1 MNEQKSDVNKAQLL
15 QGPVG
20 ETLIALAMP
29 MAFGIV
35 VITLF
40 TVVDTF
46 YIGRLGAKPLAAMGF
61 IFPISYIVMGIAMG
75 LSVATSSTIARAIED
90 GHQLQVQRLA
100 TDGLGLAFLI
110 VVCFS
115 LIGLTNLN
123 TIFSLMGAKGE
134 ILELISDYMVPWC
147 LGVGLLVISMVGNS
161 AIRTTGDTKT
171 PATIM
176 IIAGLV
182 NIILDPLLIFGI
194 GPFPRLELQGAALAT
209 VTSWAIAFTA
219 SLRILA
225 KRKRLIRLPIFDL
238 KRTFDSWKQIL
249 YIGVPAAGT
258 NVMEPLSMAVI
269 IRIISEYGE
278 EAVAAFGVGG
288 RLEAL
293 SLIGLWGLSTAMIPF
308 VRLNFGMGNCKRI
321 REALR
326 FGVKFS
332 LVWGGV
338 TFAVLYLLSDFIALI
353 FSDDKAVIASLVLF
367 LHIIPIS
374 YGRYGISALVNS
386 IFNAL
391 GKPLQASMIIML
403 HLFVFVLPLAYL
415 GSKVYGLKGVFIGIA
430 VGNGAGGL
438 IAYLMIQKFLVRVEA
453 DHEST
458 ITEPIESMSPDTSHL

>member
-1 MNEQKSDVNKAQLL
+1 MNEQKSDVNKALLL

-35 VITLF
+35 AIILF

-61 IFPISYIVMGIAMG
+61 TFPISYIVMSIAMG
-75 LSVATSSTIARAIED
+75 LSVGTSSTIARAIED
-90 GHQLQVQRLA
+90 RHRLQVQRLA

-110 VVCFS
+110 VACFS
-115 LIGLTNLN
+115 VIGLTNLN
-123 TIFSLMGAKGE
+123 TIFSLMGARGE
-134 ILELISDYMVPWC
+134 ILELISDYMTPWC
-147 LGVGLLVISMVGNS
+147 LGVGLLVIAMVSNG
-161 AIRTTGDTKT
+161 AIRTAGDTKT

-176 IIAGLV
+176 IIAGIV
-182 NIILDPLLIFGI
+182 NIALDPFLIFGI

-209 VTSWAIAFTA
+209 VISWAIAFTA
-219 SLRILA
+219 SLWILA
-225 KRKRLIRLPIFDL
+225 KRERLVRLPIFDL

-278 EAVAAFGVGG
+278 EAVAAFGVGE

-293 SLIGLWGLSTAMIPF
+293 SLIGLWVLSTAMIPF
-308 VRLNFGMGNCKRI
+308 VRLNFGVGNFKRI
-321 REALR
+321 RAAFW

-332 LVWGGV
+332 LVWGGIA
-338 TFAVLYLLSDFIALI
+338 FALLYLLADLIASI
-353 FSDDKAVIASLVLF
+353 FSDDKAVLASLILF
-367 LHIIPIS
+367 LQIIPIS

-386 IFNAL
+386 MFNAL
-391 GKPLQASMIIML
+391 GQPLQASLIIIL

-415 GSKVYGLKGVFIGIA
+415 GSKVYGLKGIFVGITA
-430 VGNGAGGL
+430 GNAAIGL
-438 IAYLMIQKFLVRVEA
+438 IAYLMMRKLLVRLEA

-458 ITEPIESMSPDTSHL
+458 IAEPAESMSS

>member
-1 MNEQKSDVNKAQLL
+1 MDQQKSNVNKAQLL

-20 ETLIALAMP
+20 ETLISLAMP

-35 VITLF
+35 TIILF

-46 YIGRLGAKPLAAMGF
+46 YIGRLGAKPLAALGF
-61 IFPISYIVMGIAMG
+61 TFPISYIVVGVAMG

-110 VVCFS
+110 VTCFS

-123 TIFSLMGAKGE
+123 TIFSLMGARGE
-134 ILELISDYMVPWC
+134 ILKLISDYMTPWC
-147 LGVGLLVISMVGNS
+147 LGVGLLVIAMVSNS
-161 AIRTTGDTKT
+161 AIRTVGDIKT

-176 IIAGLV
+176 IIAGLINV
-182 NIILDPLLIFGI
+182 VLDPFLIFGI

-219 SLRILA
+219 SLWILA
-225 KRKRLIRLPIFDL
+225 KRERLVRLPIFNP

-249 YIGVPAAGT
+249 HIGVPAVGT
-258 NVMEPLSMAVI
+258 NVMEPLAMAVI

-278 EAVAAFGVGG
+278 ETVAAFGVGG

-293 SLIGLWGLSTAMIPF
+293 ALIGLWVLSTAMIPF
-308 VRLNFGMGNCKRI
+308 VRLNFGVGDCKRI
-321 REALR
+321 RAALW

-332 LVWGGV
+332 LIWGGV
-338 TFAVLYLLSDFIALI
+338 TFIVLYLLSDFIASI
-353 FSDDKAVIASLVLF
+353 FSDDKAVIAALVLF
-367 LHIIPIS
+367 LHIVPIS

-391 GKPLQASMIIML
+391 GKPLQASLIIIL

-430 VGNGAGGL
+430 IGNGAGGL
-438 IAYLMIQKFLVRVEA
+438 IAYLMVQKFLVRLES

-458 ITEPIESMSPDTSHL
+458 IAEPVESIQ

>member
-1 MNEQKSDVNKAQLL
+1 MDQQKSDVNKAQLL

-35 VITLF
+35 AIILF

-61 IFPISYIVMGIAMG
+61 TFPICYIVVGIAMG

-110 VVCFS
+110 VTCFS

-123 TIFSLMGAKGE
+123 TIFSLMGARGE
-134 ILELISDYMVPWC
+134 ILKLISDYMTPWC
-147 LGVGLLVISMVGNS
+147 LGVGLLVIAMVSNS
-161 AIRTTGDTKT
+161 AIRTVGDIKT

-176 IIAGLV
+176 IIAGLINV
-182 NIILDPLLIFGI
+182 VLDPFLIFGI

-209 VTSWAIAFTA
+209 VTSWAIALTA
-219 SLRILA
+219 SLWILA
-225 KRKRLIRLPIFDL
+225 KRERLVRLPIFNP

-258 NVMEPLSMAVI
+258 NVMEPLAMAVI
-269 IRIISEYGE
+269 IRMIAEYGE

-293 SLIGLWGLSTAMIPF
+293 VLIGLWVLSTAMIPF
-308 VRLNFGMGNCKRI
+308 VRLNFGVGDCKRI
-321 REALR
+321 RAALW

-332 LVWGGV
+332 LIWGGV
-338 TFAVLYLLSDFIALI
+338 TFIVLYLLSDFIASI
-353 FSDDKAVIASLVLF
+353 FSDDKAVIAALVLF
-367 LHIIPIS
+367 LHIVPIS

-391 GKPLQASMIIML
+391 GKPLQASLIIIL

-438 IAYLMIQKFLVRVEA
+438 IAYLMVQKFLVRLES

-458 ITEPIESMSPDTSHL
+458 IAEPAESIFPNQ

>member
-1 MNEQKSDVNKAQLL
+1 MNEQKSDINKAQLL

-35 VITLF
+35 AIILF

-46 YIGRLGAKPLAAMGF
+46 YIGRLGAEPLAAMGF
-61 IFPISYIVMGIAMG
+61 IFPISYIVIGVAMG

-90 GHQLQVQRLA
+90 GHQLQVYRLV
-100 TDGLGLAFLI
+100 TDGLGLAVLI
-110 VVCFS
+110 VAFLS

-123 TIFSLMGAKGE
+123 TIFSLMGAE
-134 ILELISDYMVPWC
+134 EEMLVLISDYMVPWC
-147 LGVGLLVISMVGNS
+147 LGVGLLVISMVSNS
-161 AIRTTGDTKT
+161 AIRTTGDIKT

-176 IIAGLV
+176 IIAGIV
-182 NIILDPLLIFGI
+182 NIALDPFLIFGI

-209 VTSWAIAFTA
+209 VISWAIAFTA
-219 SLRILA
+219 SLWILA
-225 KRKRLIRLPIFDL
+225 KRERLVRLLIFNP

-249 YIGVPAAGT
+249 YIGVPAAGI
-258 NVMEPLSMAVI
+258 NVMEPLLMAAI
-269 IRIISEYGE
+269 IRLISEYGE
-278 EAVAAFGVGG
+278 ETVAAFGVGE

-293 SLIGLWGLSTAMIPF
+293 SLIGLWVLSTAIIPF
-308 VRLNFGMGNCKRI
+308 VRLNFGVGNFKRI
-321 REALR
+321 RAAFW

-332 LVWGGV
+332 LVWGGIA
-338 TFAVLYLLSDFIALI
+338 FALLYLLADFIASI
-353 FSDDKAVIASLVLF
+353 FSADKAVIASLILF
-367 LHIIPIS
+367 LRIVPIS

-391 GKPLQASMIIML
+391 GKPLQASLIIIV

-415 GSKVYGLKGVFIGIA
+415 GSKVYGLKGLFVGITA
-430 VGNGAGGL
+430 GNAAIGL
-438 IAYLMIQKFLVRVEA
+438 IAYLMMHKLLVRLEA

-458 ITEPIESMSPDTSHL
+458 ITEPAESMSS